1 VIASLVRSESL
12 VVCGLSWAAMACAF
26 SSVTPKIG
34 GDAGRVTSP
43 GDVPILDNL
52 FNEAPSSILEAQ

>member
-1 VIASLVRSESL
+1 
-12 VVCGLSWAAMACAF
+12 MACAF